1 MSLQRANAVIRIELG
16 PERLI
21 LLQNVENVAQHL
33 QANGVLG
40 RNYCCAAR
48 IEAHAGHFAEEIAG
62 AKFGDGRPITGEIVR
77 QVIRD
82 EKSKL
87 QGSRKADAAAIYEEM
102 MTSAE
107 FPEFLTLVAYE
118 HID

>member
-62 AKFGDGRPITGEIVR
+62 M
-77 QVIRD
+77 
-82 EKSKL
+82 KL
-87 QGSRKADAAAIYEEM
+87 RYWMVVFEVDRSIDLYVFASGIFFFALM
-102 MTSAE
+102 
-107 FPEFLTLVAYE
+107 FLSGLQLAG
-118 HID
+118 